1 MAQRKFTVILLP
13 LETGGYQV
21 YFPDYP
27 NCITVGDTVD
37 EALGHA
43 KAAMEL
49 HLKVE
54 AEECGDPVPE
64 YVHVPHVVVG
74 EVDVEV
80 PDSLIEAREE
90 VKQSA
95 GL

>member
-1 MAQRKFTVILLP
+1 MVQRKFTVILLP

-27 NCITVGDTVD
+27 GCITVGDTID
-37 EALGHA
+37 EALKYA
-43 KAAMEL
+43 KEAMKL
-49 HLKVE
+49 YLE
-54 AEECGDPVPE
+54 AEAARGGDPVPE

-80 PDSLIEAREE
+80 PDSLIESKEG
-90 VKQSA
+90 VKQKA
-95 GL
+95 W

>member
-27 NCITVGDTVD
+27 DCITVGDTID
-37 EALGHA
+37 KALGHA
-43 KAAMEL
+43 KEAMEL

-54 AEECGDPVPE
+54 AEERGDPVPE

-80 PDSLIEAREE
+80 PDSLIEAKEE
-90 VKQSA
+90 VKQRA
-95 GL
+95 G

>member
-1 MAQRKFTVILLP
+1 MAKQRKFTVILLP
-13 LETGGYQV
+13 LKTGGYQV

-27 NCITVGDTVD
+27 GCITVGDTVD
-37 EALGHA
+37 EALKHA

-54 AEECGDPVPE
+54 AEEGGDPVPE

-80 PDSLIEAREE
+80 PDSLLEAREE
-90 VKQSA
+90 AKQTV
-95 GL
+95 